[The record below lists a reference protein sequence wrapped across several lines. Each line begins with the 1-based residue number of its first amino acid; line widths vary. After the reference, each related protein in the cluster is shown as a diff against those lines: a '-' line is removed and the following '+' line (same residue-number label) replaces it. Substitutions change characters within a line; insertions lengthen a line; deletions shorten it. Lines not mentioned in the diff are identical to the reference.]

1 MTPEFYLDLSNIKI
15 GIKQGHAD
23 ISFQDVYKAFNY
35 FFSEEYEN
43 IIPGQSVEKLKSK
56 SEKYTENIFNN
67 IISVYDYNQDIERQS
82 KQIKEINYVKINA
95 FLKNLKEIIPEN
107 IQYLR
112 KEDMV
117 DLDGTENEINSAL
130 FKRNKFGLYF
140 NAFDEVL
147 LYEIIAFNKL
157 LEEFHMEINILL
169 GMLEGKYSYD
179 EYHLRTFEILK
190 KGKVPKEL
198 NIFYEIQKFN
208 KNIKF
213 PLFKNVLLNRISI
226 FKQWLREGKMNCYHL
241 PLFTNP
247 ELFIYCIKMHFC
259 QKYYGENDYSKVTP
273 EMINLKFI
281 TTRFPTYEELAE
293 NEKEFNYYNTIYH
306 NEIIWVDG
314 LVLNNASIDPSNKHL
329 IFSNLENDL
338 KQKLNIVG
346 IVYNIRRFENNDQ
359 HENEEEN
366 EEEEEEE
373 EEEEGEKEQNEEND
387 EKKENKGKSDE
398 DKVYKKIMKKNKEEI
413 FQEDN
418 QSVKIYIYGNKG
430 NVMTNKY
437 YNEDPIGFFEFKM
450 INNDINGQGFINENN
465 IRITIDDYDDFE
477 QSST

>member
-1 MTPEFYLDLSNIKI
+1 
-15 GIKQGHAD
+15 
-23 ISFQDVYKAFNY
+23 
-35 FFSEEYEN
+35 
-43 IIPGQSVEKLKSK
+43 
-56 SEKYTENIFNN
+56 
-67 IISVYDYNQDIERQS
+67 
-82 KQIKEINYVKINA
+82 
-95 FLKNLKEIIPEN
+95 
-107 IQYLR
+107 
-112 KEDMV
+112 
-117 DLDGTENEINSAL
+117 
-130 FKRNKFGLYF
+130 
-140 NAFDEVL
+140 
-147 LYEIIAFNKL
+147 
-157 LEEFHMEINILL
+157 
-169 GMLEGKYSYD
+169 
-179 EYHLRTFEILK
+179 
-190 KGKVPKEL
+190 
-198 NIFYEIQKFN
+198 
-208 KNIKF
+208 
-213 PLFKNVLLNRISI
+213 
-226 FKQWLREGKMNCYHL
+226 
-241 PLFTNP
+241 
-247 ELFIYCIKMHFC
+247 MHFC

-373 EEEEGEKEQNEEND
+373 EEGEKEQNEENE

-398 DKVYKKIMKKNKEEI
+398 DKVYEKILKKNKEEI
-413 FQEDN
+413 IQEDN
-418 QSVKIYIYGNKG
+418 QSVKIYIYGNRG